1 MGTARSELFVD
12 VEWLASHLGTPG
24 LVVVDASWH
33 MPASGRDGLA
43 EYRTGHIPGA
53 VFFDIDRI
61 ADQASPLPHMLPRPE
76 AFSSAMRRL
85 GIGDGQS
92 IVVYDNAGL
101 MSAPRVWWT
110 FRVMGVR
117 DVRILDGGLAAWTAA
132 GHGLEDGEV
141 RRGERHFTARLDNSA
156 VRNLQEMQ
164 SLVANGGVQI
174 LDARGRGR
182 FEGSEAE
189 PRPGLRGGHMPGAIN
204 LPWTELVLD
213 GRLKS
218 EKVLGEILAARGIDP
233 ARPTVTTCGSGVT
246 AAVLALAVLAAGG
259 RQPALYDGSWTE
271 WGGRTD
277 TPVATGP

>member
-61 ADQASPLPHMLPRPE
+61 ADQSSPLPHMLPRPE

-132 GHGLEDGEV
+132 GHWLEDGEV